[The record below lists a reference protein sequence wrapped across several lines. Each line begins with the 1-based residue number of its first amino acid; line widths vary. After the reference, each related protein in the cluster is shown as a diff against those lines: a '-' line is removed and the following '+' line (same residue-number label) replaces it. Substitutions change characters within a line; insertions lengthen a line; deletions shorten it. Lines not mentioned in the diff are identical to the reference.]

1 MGCLPC
7 FGSSGKG
14 EPAKKGGA
22 RKDVPSDR
30 RATGVGSGVILG
42 RKAGSWAGLFF
53 LEMVLNFPRFSQLML
68 TVPRF
73 EWTRL
78 RNLPISL
85 VFGNLFNT
93 YSMYWKLQIE
103 SNVM

>member
-53 LEMVLNFPRFSQLML
+53 GKWSLIFPG
-68 TVPRF
+68 
-73 EWTRL
+73 
-78 RNLPISL
+78 L
-85 VFGNLFNT
+85 V
-93 YSMYWKLQIE
+93 S
-103 SNVM
+103 